1 MLTSVPRTNKTK
13 GICPPKTRRENLPQ
27 KTAAGKILANP
38 PARPLNPQYL
48 NIYGAQNQNVRK
60 GETTPTTVVM
70 TVGFAKK
77 KLELISNIKIL
88 VKLPSKEVPESHSGN
103 LKGYHAEAAKLCLAL
118 NTNATFVAKIIQ
130 KGNALTRIK
139 FTTGFVTRI
148 NSQP

>member
-1 MLTSVPRTNKTK
+1 MLTSVPRTNKAK
-13 GICPPKTRRENLPQ
+13 SILPPKTRRENLPQ

-103 LKGYHAEAAKLCLAL
+103 LKGYHAGAAKLCLAL

-130 KGNALTRIK
+130 KGNALIRTK
-139 FTTGFVTRI
+139 FTISSVTQL

>member
-1 MLTSVPRTNKTK
+1 
-13 GICPPKTRRENLPQ
+13 
-27 KTAAGKILANP
+27 
-38 PARPLNPQYL
+38 
-48 NIYGAQNQNVRK
+48 
-60 GETTPTTVVM
+60 M

-77 KLELISNIKIL
+77 RLELISNIKIL

-103 LKGYHAEAAKLCLAL
+103 LKGYHAGAAKLCLAL

-130 KGNALTRIK
+130 KGNALIRIK

>member
-1 MLTSVPRTNKTK
+1 MSVPRTNKTRS
-13 GICPPKTRRENLPQ
+13 IRPLKTRRENLPQ
-27 KTAAGKILANP
+27 KTAAGRILVNP

-60 GETTPTTVVM
+60 EETTPTTVEM
-70 TVGFAKK
+70 TVGFAEK

-88 VKLPSKEVPESHSGN
+88 VRLLSKEVPESHSGN
-103 LKGYHAEAAKLCLAL
+103 LKGCHVGAAKPCLAL

-130 KGNALTRIK
+130 KGNALIRIK

>member
-1 MLTSVPRTNKTK
+1 MLTSVPRTNITK
-13 GICPPKTRRENLPQ
+13 SIRPLKTRRENLPQ
-27 KTAAGKILANP
+27 KTAAGRILANP

-60 GETTPTTVVM
+60 RETTPTTVVM

-103 LKGYHAEAAKLCLAL
+103 LKGYHAGAAKLCLAL
-118 NTNATFVAKIIQ
+118 NTNATFVEKTTQ
-130 KGNALTRIK
+130 KETAQINLK
-139 FTTGFVTRI
+139 FMNG
-148 NSQP
+148 